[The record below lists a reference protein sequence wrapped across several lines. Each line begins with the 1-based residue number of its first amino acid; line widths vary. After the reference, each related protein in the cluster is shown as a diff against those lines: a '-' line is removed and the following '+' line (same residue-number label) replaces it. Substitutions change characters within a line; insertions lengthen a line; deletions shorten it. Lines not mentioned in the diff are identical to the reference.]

1 MKFNCQAKLIFSN
14 AASVLAAKTV
24 LTNLVLAVLWSGAA
38 NAVDIDKHPK
48 LLEVADQLV
57 AENYYSQ
64 SELTS
69 VFAKANFQQSV
80 LDAMQNPAEYKLT
93 WGKYRKIFLQA
104 DRIEQGAEFWR
115 QYSVDLDRA
124 EKQFGVPASVI
135 VSIVGVESKFGQYKG
150 SHKVLDSLVTLVIGF
165 ERRSNFFAS
174 ELKQFLILTKENK
187 LLADEVLGSYAG
199 AVGFPQF
206 ISSSYRNYAVDF
218 SGDGVTDL
226 INQPVDA
233 IGSIANYFV
242 KNGWLS
248 GKPVTSLAHSKV
260 PTQVAALANNERKVQ
275 HKAGDLRA
283 LGAPISSGVDDAEK
297 LAVLELNVSEIV
309 AESNDKQRY
318 IVRAGDTACEIAEAH
333 LVACKTLVT
342 LNKLDNSGAVYRGQK
357 LKIPT
362 ELRADVAKSKVK
374 SNAGSAKVSG
384 DSKWTVA
391 VASDAQKLPNE
402 HAVEQNA
409 DPLLRYF
416 FTHENFYV
424 ITRYNQSVL
433 YAMAVHDLSVA
444 IASAKQ
450 GLVSAPA
457 GDSK

>member
-1 MKFNCQAKLIFSN
+1 M
-14 AASVLAAKTV
+14 

-38 NAVDIDKHPK
+38 SAVDIDKHPK
-48 LLEVADQLV
+48 LLAVADQLV
-57 AENYYSQ
+57 SENHYSQ

-69 VFAKANFQQSV
+69 VFAKAKFQQSV

-165 ERRSNFFAS
+165 ERRSSFFAS

-260 PTQVAALANNERKVQ
+260 PAQVAALANNERKVQ

-333 LVACKTLVT
+333 LVACKALVT
-342 LNKLDNSGAVYRGQK
+342 LNKLNKSGAVYRGQK

-391 VASDAQKLPNE
+391 VASDSQKLPNE

-444 IASAKQ
+444 IASAKE
-450 GLVSAPA
+450 GLVSVPA
-457 GDSK
+457 GNSK